1 MKYHSKNYQIF
12 KTGIFKLSPHVLA
25 LMKNK
30 AQNEGIYYLHFAKL
44 NGMVWLSEPMLYAQK
59 SNKNTRVRV
68 EEVDCL
74 EMCVQKRNVELLQG
88 MLHTSVVHM
97 GLPKAF
103 EYAMKHKLTGIQE
116 ALLDYTCESKVTHI
130 LSFAESAIIYNQ
142 PKTLDK
148 ILSHS
153 RSMRF
158 EPASYCKPSELC
170 TVLMNDQCRRV
181 MEKHNLF
188 QNVDISSD
196 EQLFEL
202 IHRLEPFYDEFRI
215 QIKVFL
221 TIHMKLY
228 PKDCSEL
235 LFKCLTVQPVRI
247 NAVKILLDLGACVN
261 YRGALD
267 HTPIINMLH
276 KLSQFSPNQYLESA
290 RQTLELLVLENPDLE
305 LHKAAVYLAIQEDAR
320 LQSLKRRKEMIVNGF
335 YKTDAKEHG
344 LFGHDGNNNFALNFM
359 GPFLLECGFPVTR
372 AVLLESLERPLHP
385 AEHGFIKDFLDCPRS
400 LKSHCR
406 NALRNHF
413 KGRDIHSFI
422 NTADCPEKLKEFVL
436 LETAC
441 YGKPFAQ

>member
-59 SNKNTRVRV
+59 SSKLYAPVRV
-68 EEVDCL
+68 EEMDCL
-74 EMCVQKRNVELLQG
+74 EMCVQKRNVELLKS

-97 GLPKAF
+97 GLPKAY
-103 EYAMKHKLTGIQE
+103 EYAMKHKLTHIQE

-130 LSFAESAIIYNQ
+130 ISFAESAIVYNQ

-153 RSMRF
+153 TSMQF
-158 EPASYCKPSELC
+158 EPASYCKLSDLC
-170 TVLMNDQCRRV
+170 TVLMNDQCKRILQ
-181 MEKHNLF
+181 KHGLF

-196 EQLFEL
+196 EQFFEL
-202 IHRLEPFYDEFRI
+202 IHKLDPFYDEFRI
-215 QIKVFL
+215 EIKVFL
-221 TIHMKLY
+221 TIHLKLF

-247 NAVKILLDLGACVN
+247 NAVKILLDLGARVN
-261 YRGALD
+261 YRDHLD
-267 HTPIINMLH
+267 NTPIIHMLYSLRH
-276 KLSQFSPNQYLESA
+276 FSPTQYLGSA
-290 RQTLELLVLENPDLE
+290 RRALELLVYENPDLE
-305 LHKAAVYLAIQEDAR
+305 FHKTAVYHGIQEDAR
-320 LQSLKRRKEMIVNGF
+320 RQSLKHKKEMIVNGT

-344 LFGHDGNNNFALNFM
+344 LFGHDGNSSFALNFI
-359 GPFLLECGFPVTR
+359 GPFLLECGFPVSR
-372 AVLLESLERPLHP
+372 DVLLESLERPLHP

-406 NALRNHF
+406 NALRNYF
-413 KGRDIHSFI
+413 KGRDIYNFI
-422 NTADCPEKLKEFVL
+422 TTAGCPEKLKEFVL
-436 LETAC
+436 LETVC
-441 YGKPFAQ
+441 LCR